1 MSNKKQWISVG
12 LAIALLVGSLFFIPS
27 TVQACSCVK
36 PGSVEESKI
45 KSDAVFEGTATS
57 VKASSI
63 ALFRSSEKAVK
74 ASFQVNEVW
83 KGHVAPSIEVK
94 TAQSEESCGYTFK
107 EGERYLVYATTTGK
121 SLEAI
126 CSATLL
132 HSEANEHIK
141 LLGIGSLPPQPQS
154 GIIVQQT
161 ESSFSQGWYIALGSV
176 AVISILLL
184 LFRKQKRS
192 KSRT

>member
-1 MSNKKQWISVG
+1 MDIIIKKQWISVG
-12 LAIALLVGSLFFIPS
+12 LVLALFVGSLFFIPS

-36 PGSVEESKI
+36 AGSVEESKI

-57 VKASSI
+57 VKTSSI
-63 ALFRSSEKAVK
+63 TLFRSSEKAVK

-83 KGHVAPSIEVK
+83 KGHVAPTIEVK
-94 TAQSEESCGYTFK
+94 TAESEESCGYAFK

-121 SLEAI
+121 SLEAL

-141 LLGIGSLPPQPQS
+141 QLGMGSLPPQP
-154 GIIVQQT
+154 GITVQQT
-161 ESSFSQGWYIALGSV
+161 DSSFSLSWYIALSGV
-176 AVISILLL
+176 AVISLVSL
-184 LFRKQKRS
+184 LFSKRKQS